1 MTNNLHNF
9 ATYFLQKLID
19 NNILVD
25 ETQISKIKNDLMDSW
40 IVLFEH
46 NQNETKEEPN
56 TIPQTK
62 KMKKI
67 GSKINSKKKV
77 ETLQEVKT
85 TEILDNCPFTTPFEE
100 TTQPTTIATTTNV
113 AEVLKTQQPSTKKDD
128 DDECLKPEEYILQN
142 EEEKMQQQE
151 ETKEEETQQEKKEKI
166 EIPQVFKDLFAINK
180 DEKNKTFITM
190 KKKYLEM
197 LECLYNNE
205 NYNNLPIN
213 GQFYDMMENFAKGK
227 FSKVNVAK
235 ELQEKF
241 LEEFMKIKL
250 TNQIAFVSERA
261 RHLYLNEYIEK
272 HKKKLEKNH

>member
-1 MTNNLHNF
+1 MTNNTNLHNF
-9 ATYFLQKLID
+9 ASYFLQKLID
-19 NNILVD
+19 ENILVNK
-25 ETQISKIKNDLMDSW
+25 TQILKIKNELMDSW

-46 NQNETKEEPN
+46 NQNETKEEPTAKN
-56 TIPQTK
+56 K

-67 GSKINSKKKV
+67 SNKKKV
-77 ETLQEVKT
+77 ETPQEVSST
-85 TEILDNCPFTTPFEE
+85 NIEDCPFTTPLEE
-100 TTQPTTIATTTNV
+100 MTQLTSIASTTNV
-113 AEVLKTQQPSTKKDD
+113 AEVLKMQQPSTEN

-151 ETKEEETQQEKKEKI
+151 ETKKEETQQEKKEKI

-180 DEKNKTFITM
+180 DEKNKTFIIM

-250 TNQIAFVSERA
+250 TNQIVFVSERA
-261 RHLYLNEYIEK
+261 RHLYLNEYIEQR
-272 HKKKLEKNH
+272 KKKLEKNH